1 MTRNRG
7 DKFLLRTNPDGSREI
22 SWRVWV
28 LTWVVPLCFL
38 GGALCVALFTLYQQS
53 VTEVTTGTVVK
64 VYEWDNDA
72 PQMFYP
78 GDKVY
83 SPLYRYVWTD
93 GTETE
98 ATAGTSHT
106 KWNFPVGSEHT
117 IRYYPDRKDDV
128 ILVDDTEWLVA
139 QVVGLIGVLLVPLSL
154 LITLRL
160 RRWQR
165 DGRNPTIDRS

>member
-1 MTRNRG
+1 MSSSP
-7 DKFLLRTNPDGSREI
+7 FLLRTLVDGTREI

-28 LTWVVPLCFL
+28 LVWVLPVCFL
-38 GGALCVALFTLYQQS
+38 GGALCVALYTAYLQS

-64 VYEWDNDA
+64 VYDWPNDG
-72 PQMFYP
+72 PQIFYP

-83 SPLYRYVWTD
+83 SPVYGYVWSD

-106 KWNFPVGSEHT
+106 QWNFPVGSEHQ
-117 IRYYPDRKDDV
+117 IRFHPDRKDDV
-128 ILVDDTEWLVA
+128 ILVGPTEWLVA
-139 QVVGLIGVLLVPLSL
+139 KVVGLIGICLAPLAL
-154 LITLRL
+154 LITVRL

-165 DGRNPTIDRS
+165 SGHRLAVDTN